1 MFGFIK
7 DLFNE
12 NSAYPR
18 KITALPDYMS
28 AKDLNARCGRKVAAF
43 EKENYYCQ
51 YYAKRVKDN
60 QYDLC
65 LHISAV
71 KMNVSSRYGI
81 TDRAELKLKTG
92 VSLNKALVFL
102 RARDRET
109 VEKRGESSRPRSN
122 VRRVE
127 ERLPPRH

>member
-12 NSAYPR
+12 NSEYPR

-28 AKDLNARCGRKVAAF
+28 AQDLNTRCGRKVTAF
-43 EKENYYCQ
+43 PKENYYCQ
-51 YYAKRVKDN
+51 YYAKRVQNN
-60 QYDLC
+60 QYDLY

-81 TDRAELKLKTG
+81 TDQAELKLKSG
-92 VSLNKALVFL
+92 LSLNKTLVFL
-102 RARDRET
+102 RARDRES
-109 VEKRGESSRPRSN
+109 VKNRGDGGRSRSN
-122 VRRVE
+122 VQRVE
-127 ERLPPRH
+127 KRLPPRH

>member
-12 NSAYPR
+12 NSEYPR

-28 AKDLNARCGRKVAAF
+28 AKELNARCGRKVAAF
-43 EKENYYCQ
+43 EKENYYCK

-60 QYDLC
+60 QYDLY
-65 LHISAV
+65 LHISAA
-71 KMNVSSRYGI
+71 KLNASRYAMV
-81 TDRAELKLKTG
+81 DQAELKLKTG

-109 VEKRGESSRPRSN
+109 VEKRGETSRPRNN